1 MNGSGNCK
9 VKITAAMIHKV
20 NENPFSDSLVCE
32 DKAMSDIPMIHRIPA
47 QEESE
52 KRSPIR
58 MIEAPEMD
66 NNLKLFFI
74 VIGFCGIYAG

>member
-1 MNGSGNCK
+1 
-9 VKITAAMIHKV
+9 
-20 NENPFSDSLVCE
+20 LVCE

>member
-1 MNGSGNCK
+1 
-9 VKITAAMIHKV
+9 
-20 NENPFSDSLVCE
+20 
-32 DKAMSDIPMIHRIPA
+32 
-47 QEESE
+47 
-52 KRSPIR
+52 